1 MKVFL
6 LCLII
11 RIKCL
16 TYFVRAVLSHFRP
29 VQLFAT
35 PQTLARQAP
44 LSVGFSRQEH
54 WSGLPC
60 PPAGDLPNPGIEHT
74 SLMSCRWGSLPLTPP
89 TPPSA
94 LEVWSLS
101 HWTTRE
107 VRNFVYCRK

>member
-35 PQTLARQAP
+35 PRTLARQAP

-60 PPAGDLPNPGIEHT
+60 PPAGGLPNPGIEHT
-74 SLMSCRWGSLPLTPP
+74 PLTSCRWGSLPLV
-89 TPPSA
+89 PPSA

-101 HWTTRE
+101 QWTARE
-107 VRNFVYCRK
+107 VQNFVYCRK